1 MAELTVFY
9 SVLLV
14 VLAIILIVAGSLG
27 VNLFNRTKSSADNVA
42 KNEDIFFIIT
52 LVVGIITFLIPIIVF
67 IYNQNKS
74 SVVSV

>member
-9 SVLLV
+9 SVLLII
-14 VLAIILIVAGSLG
+14 LAVILIVAGSLG
-27 VNLFNRTKSSADNVA
+27 VNLFNRTKSSADSVA

-52 LVVGIITFLIPIIVF
+52 LVVGLITLLIPIVVF

-74 SVVSV
+74 TKTT